1 MIILC
6 LSYYHFY
13 ISHIYYISNYK
24 FDIFVLY
31 SILYYYYLTYILKKE
46 AQVITTTVS
55 SRGQVILPSKLRKK
69 NEIKKGMKFTIEV
82 ENKKI
87 ILIPID
93 RNYFERLSG
102 SISTK
107 KGSLLEALSREKER
121 EKRL

>member
-1 MIILC
+1 M
-6 LSYYHFY
+6 F
-13 ISHIYYISNYK
+13 
-24 FDIFVLY
+24 
-31 SILYYYYLTYILKKE
+31 
-46 AQVITTTVS
+46 TTTVS

-69 NEIKKGMKFTIEV
+69 NKIKKGMKFTIEI
-82 ENKKI
+82 EDNKI

-107 KGSLLEALSREKER
+107 KDKLLKALSQEKER

>member
-1 MIILC
+1 M
-6 LSYYHFY
+6 
-13 ISHIYYISNYK
+13 
-24 FDIFVLY
+24 
-31 SILYYYYLTYILKKE
+31 
-46 AQVITTTVS
+46 ITTTVS

-69 NEIKKGMKFTIEV
+69 NKIKKGMKFTIEI
-82 ENKKI
+82 ENNKI

-107 KGSLLEALSREKER
+107 KGKLLEALSQEKER

>member
-1 MIILC
+1 M
-6 LSYYHFY
+6 F
-13 ISHIYYISNYK
+13 
-24 FDIFVLY
+24 
-31 SILYYYYLTYILKKE
+31 
-46 AQVITTTVS
+46 TTTVS

-69 NEIKKGMKFTIEV
+69 NEIKKGMKFTIEI
-82 ENKKI
+82 EGNKI

-107 KGSLLEALSREKER
+107 KGKLLKALSQEKER

>member
-1 MIILC
+1 
-6 LSYYHFY
+6 
-13 ISHIYYISNYK
+13 
-24 FDIFVLY
+24 
-31 SILYYYYLTYILKKE
+31 
-46 AQVITTTVS
+46 VITTTVS

-69 NEIKKGMKFTIEV
+69 NKIKKGMKFTIEI
-82 ENKKI
+82 ENNKI

-107 KGSLLEALSREKER
+107 KGKLLEALSQEKER

>member
-1 MIILC
+1 
-6 LSYYHFY
+6 
-13 ISHIYYISNYK
+13 
-24 FDIFVLY
+24 
-31 SILYYYYLTYILKKE
+31 
-46 AQVITTTVS
+46 VITTTVS
-55 SRGQVILPSKLRKK
+55 SRGQIILPSKLRKE
-69 NEIKKGMKFTIEV
+69 NEIEKGMKFTIEV
-82 ENKKI
+82 EDNKI